1 MPIITID
8 GNIGAGKTTLLNYLH
23 SNYNIFIDLEPV
35 EKWKP
40 YLDNIYINNK
50 NHFSL
55 QLRVWLDRSWIQE
68 KNKTLMLMERSPYFI
83 RNTFNT
89 HMYNN
94 NLISNQEYILINELY
109 DKTDEIWKS
118 NFYIYLRSNPENC
131 LERILERGRE
141 NETNINIDY
150 LSAIHDLHEETYK
163 NALELNFNILVI
175 DIEDKTIEEIAFIV
189 IKYLNK
195 IKN

>member
-1 MPIITID
+1 
-8 GNIGAGKTTLLNYLH
+8 
-23 SNYNIFIDLEPV
+23 
-35 EKWKP
+35 
-40 YLDNIYINNK
+40 
-50 NHFSL
+50 
-55 QLRVWLDRSWIQE
+55 
-68 KNKTLMLMERSPYFI
+68 MERSPYFI

-94 NLISNQEYILINELY
+94 NLISNQEYVIINELY

-150 LSAIHDLHEETYK
+150 LSAIHNLHEETYK
-163 NALELNFNILVI
+163 KAIELNFNILVI
-175 DIEDKTIEEIAFIV
+175 DIEGKTIEEIALIV
-189 IKYLNK
+189 LKYLNK